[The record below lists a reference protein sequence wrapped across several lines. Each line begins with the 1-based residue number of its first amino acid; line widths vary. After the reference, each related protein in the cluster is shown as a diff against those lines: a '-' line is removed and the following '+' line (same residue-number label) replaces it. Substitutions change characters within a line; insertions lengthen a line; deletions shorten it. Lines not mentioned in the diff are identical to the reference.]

1 MSKNIDLKKLNY
13 IFLQIISYICYI
25 WRLCCTIDS
34 TYSVSYYIVWNLN
47 ESSKWT
53 FQIVEKH
60 YMEISDKPKISTVYM
75 YTTFLVDKIKVPP
88 FLTQQLKCHHLS
100 VNAVQIQVKMK
111 VISLLPGNAQIESS
125 YLLSNKIKGLRV

>member
-75 YTTFLVDKIKVPP
+75 YITFLVDKIKIPP
-88 FLTQQLKCHHLS
+88 FLTQS
-100 VNAVQIQVKMK
+100 NWNATIWV
-111 VISLLPGNAQIESS
+111 
-125 YLLSNKIKGLRV
+125 